1 MKRHNAQDLELFRSK
16 LLKIKAKDQAQLE
29 ETKLQLIALGENGK
43 EENSTDTTSYSIQ
56 FEYLIGFQSRL
67 IKHLAQVNNA
77 LMRITNNCYGI
88 CSKTGKLIDK
98 NRLLAVPTTTQSME
112 GKSTKK

>member
-1 MKRHNAQDLELFRSK
+1 MIQHNEQDLELFKAK
-16 LLKIKAKDQAQLE
+16 LLQIKAKDETQLE
-29 ETKLQLIALGENGK
+29 ETKLQLKTLAENGR
-43 EENSTDTTSYSIQ
+43 EENGLDNTSYSTQ
-56 FEYLIGFQSRL
+56 FEHLIEYQSRL
-67 IKHLAQVNNA
+67 IKHLRQVENA